1 MIHTPK
7 FPLKFDDRTTFANAD
22 DLKQISMFHLKNVI
36 LTSPGEKIS
45 DPSFGVGIRRYL
57 FENLSVGLLNN
68 IAQDIID
75 EVRRHIGY
83 ITLVDVKVFTPADSN
98 KLSVSIVYSVPGF
111 LENESI
117 LIDVEPSGE
126 SSY

>member
-98 KLSVSIVYSVPGF
+98 KLIVSIVYSVPGF